1 MSHIHQINLSD
12 GGVPKTAVDQA
23 VVSESGI
30 VGDRHNDND
39 HHGGVE
45 RALCL
50 FSLEVIERFQNEGHP
65 IEPGS
70 GGEDLILAGLDWAT
84 LEPGNKLTVGPQVEI
99 EITSYT
105 APCSNN
111 ADWFQNGDFTRM
123 LQSHHL
129 ARRVFTQGFSLRE
142 PSQPATK

>member
-1 MSHIHQINLSD
+1 M
-12 GGVPKTAVDQA
+12 
-23 VVSESGI
+23 VSGFGI

-39 HHGGVE
+39 HHGGLE

-70 GGEDLILAGLDWAT
+70 AGENLTLAGLDWAT

-105 APCSNN
+105 APCSKN

-123 LQSHHL
+123 LQSRHPDE
-129 ARRVFTQGFSLRE
+129 ARLYAKVLTPGAISTGDEVGVLVVCRSIDT
-142 PSQPATK
+142 A